1 MTQMD
6 QSMRDNMRTEIMAK
20 LAQSRAELQ
29 LLLDPPRHDSGAGE
43 PGRDHDSAFPRSRTM
58 QMLMTGKG
66 LGTLGAVVSG
76 LLIAR
81 PALALRLLKMLPAS
95 AVARSLL
102 VKAFTTWRN
111 KQG

>member
-1 MTQMD
+1 MD
-6 QSMRDNMRTEIMAK
+6 QAMRDSMRAEILSK

-29 LLLDPPRHDSGAGE
+29 LLLDPPRNDSDSGE
-43 PGRDHDSAFPRSRTM
+43 PGRAHDGAFPRSRTM

-76 LLIAR
+76 LFIAR

-95 AVARSLL
+95 AVARTLL
-102 VKAFTTWRN
+102 VKAFTSWRN